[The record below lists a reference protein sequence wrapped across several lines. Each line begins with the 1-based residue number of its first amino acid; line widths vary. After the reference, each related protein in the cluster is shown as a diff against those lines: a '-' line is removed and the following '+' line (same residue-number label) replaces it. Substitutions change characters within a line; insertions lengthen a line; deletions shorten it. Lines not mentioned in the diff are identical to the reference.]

1 MEAHEICETWPEI
14 PLDQFKKMVTSIRT
28 SGLIQSITTFEGKI
42 LDGRHRY
49 RACIEAGVSPR
60 FEQYKGDDPVGF
72 SQAANDHRRH
82 ATPSQRAIQAIKL
95 LDYEK
100 RMAKGR
106 MAAGGGDKRS
116 GDAFGRH
123 PLAGHESKGNGPKRR
138 DPDRPLKDDP
148 GGRAANKLAAKVGV
162 SPRNITRA
170 LTVRRD
176 GTPKLN
182 AAVAN
187 GEIKLTEAE
196 RIARLN
202 AATQDKV
209 VETPKRERSAAIL
222 EAAHRKE
229 ACRRRA
235 AKKKNPPVSREIGT
249 PFVRKFLHA
258 IERTALVCAEDGA
271 CDARAIATKFLEEMD
286 WNQDVLRLQ
295 YERGQPVIRALALIE
310 QRRVAKAA

>member
-100 RMAKGR
+100 RMAKLR
-106 MAAGGGDKRS
+106 QIASGGDKRA

-123 PLAGHESKGNGPKRR
+123 PLTGHESKGNGPQRPSACCR
-138 DPDRPLKDDP
+138 LFHERLVRPQHAEIAAEILDINILVGDPMP
-148 GGRAANKLAAKVGV
+148 VGV
-162 SPRNITRA
+162 DDVELS
-170 LTVRRD
+170 
-176 GTPKLN
+176 
-182 AAVAN
+182 
-187 GEIKLTEAE
+187 EIVPEAF
-196 RIARLN
+196 L
-202 AATQDKV
+202 ATFAQ
-209 VETPKRERSAAIL
+209 
-222 EAAHRKE
+222 
-229 ACRRRA
+229 
-235 AKKKNPPVSREIGT
+235 
-249 PFVRKFLHA
+249 
-258 IERTALVCAEDGA
+258 
-271 CDARAIATKFLEEMD
+271 
-286 WNQDVLRLQ
+286 
-295 YERGQPVIRALALIE
+295 ALAVVTKLS
-310 QRRVAKAA
+310 VDA